1 LTKQEFSTT
10 LVKVDIDIS
19 SLEAKVERVAAFCE
33 ELREENHA
41 LREHITKLEHEKQA
55 LATRMT
61 TARERLETVV
71 DRLPVE

>member
-1 LTKQEFSTT
+1 MN
-10 LVKVDIDIS
+10 IDIS

-41 LREHITKLEHEKQA
+41 LRERIAGLEREKES

-61 TARERLETVV
+61 TARERLENVM
-71 DRLPVE
+71 DKLPAE